1 MSHEKTLCFRFNRKP
16 KKGVQ
21 FLQEQRLLGNTSA
34 EIAEWLY
41 TNDRLDKTGV
51 GDFLGDSDDLSKE
64 VRLLKNHTVL
74 YNQICL
80 HIFQLSEYYT
90 FPEEMHGLCLGYV
103 CICGSDGF
111 WQ

>member
-1 MSHEKTLCFRFNRKP
+1 MKKILCFRFNRKP

-34 EIAEWLY
+34 EIAEWLLA
-41 TNDRLDKTGV
+41 NDRLDKTGI

-64 VRLLKNHTVL
+64 VGLLKNQIVP
-74 YNQICL
+74 YSQICL

-90 FPEEMHGLCLGYV
+90 FSEEMHGLCLGYV
-103 CICGSDGF
+103 RICGSDGF